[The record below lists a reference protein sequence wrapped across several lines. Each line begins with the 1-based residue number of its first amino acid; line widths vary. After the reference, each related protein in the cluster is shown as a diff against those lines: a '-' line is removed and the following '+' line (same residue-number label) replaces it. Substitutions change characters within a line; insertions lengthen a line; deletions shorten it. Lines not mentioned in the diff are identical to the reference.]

1 MPVIDNTS
9 PKITKKTWVP
19 MIRIDTVGG
28 DVNAIGAAPNQTGTL
43 VYAEGDSWLDKF
55 TAIGKP
61 DTNLLANIRLPQA
74 VNVVDVAKIGNISS
88 QFVMGHQL
96 RQTKAMF
103 NKIPFKAILYSGG
116 GNDLKNLF
124 SAKFDYNN
132 DPNPAADKFI
142 AQVIANVQKFI
153 ALRDAASNPVTRK
166 APILFNGYDYIQP
179 RDVSGSIVGNSIDVV
194 GPWLYPK
201 MKAAGLN
208 ADKMGELAK
217 LVIDKLNSQLEI
229 LAKDKNIYLIKTP
242 GTLTRPKGT
251 DKGTLHWTDEIHPT
265 KAGFTLLA
273 ESGWNY
279 GLAKALKLIP

>member
-1 MPVIDNTS
+1 MPVIDKNS
-9 PKITKKTWVP
+9 PQITGATWKP
-19 MIRIDTVGG
+19 MLRIDTVGG
-28 DVNAIGAAPNQTGTL
+28 NVNAIGTAPNQTGTL

-88 QFVMGHQL
+88 QFVTGHQL
-96 RQTKAMF
+96 KQTKAMF

-124 SAKFDYNN
+124 SAEFDYKK

-142 AQVIANVQKFI
+142 EKVIGNVQKFI
-153 ALRDAASNPVTRK
+153 ALRDAAANPITRK

-179 RDVSGSIVGNSIDVV
+179 RQVSGSIVGNSIDVV

-201 MKAAGLN
+201 MKAAGLSTE
-208 ADKMGELAK
+208 KMGELAK

-251 DKGTLHWTDEIHPT
+251 DKGNVHWTDEIHPN

-279 GLAKALKLIP
+279 GLAKALKFVP